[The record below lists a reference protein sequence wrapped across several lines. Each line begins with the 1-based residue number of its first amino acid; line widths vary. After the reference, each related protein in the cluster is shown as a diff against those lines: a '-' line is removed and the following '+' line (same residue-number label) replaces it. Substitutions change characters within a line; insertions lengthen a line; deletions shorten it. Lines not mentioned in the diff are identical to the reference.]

1 MNTFKFSIIS
11 VVLAVAVSACGE
23 TNEPVIDVKAPL
35 VVKTMPI
42 ESAQASAT
50 RLSGT
55 IEAQQQTPLSF
66 QIGGR
71 IIERAVDAG
80 DRVQAGQ
87 LLFALDERD
96 LRQSQATARA
106 QVQSATQAL
115 ATAKDELARAKELAR
130 ADFISDQA
138 LDQAQLRVTEA
149 QARLESAQAGLVQ
162 ADNALDYAQL
172 AAPAVG
178 IVTEVTGEVG
188 QVVNAGQPIGEFA
201 VAGAMEIEVFLP
213 QGLTAPQNATVA
225 LGNNQWPAQLREV
238 SGAAD
243 PGSRTFRARYGLPA
257 SVQDI
262 AIGTIA
268 DLLLPTE
275 IGADVKRVPIGAID
289 ERGQGPRVWVVRQD
303 TVEPHDVTLL
313 SMSRETAQIRTDLPV
328 GTPVV
333 AMGTHVLAPEQAVQV
348 FAP

>member
-149 QARLESAQAGLVQ
+149 QARLESAR
-162 ADNALDYAQL
+162 
-172 AAPAVG
+172 
-178 IVTEVTGEVG
+178 
-188 QVVNAGQPIGEFA
+188 
-201 VAGAMEIEVFLP
+201 
-213 QGLTAPQNATVA
+213 QGWCKRITPWSTRSSLHQRP
-225 LGNNQWPAQLREV
+225 V
-238 SGAAD
+238 S
-243 PGSRTFRARYGLPA
+243 
-257 SVQDI
+257 
-262 AIGTIA
+262 
-268 DLLLPTE
+268 
-275 IGADVKRVPIGAID
+275 
-289 ERGQGPRVWVVRQD
+289 
-303 TVEPHDVTLL
+303 
-313 SMSRETAQIRTDLPV
+313 
-328 GTPVV
+328 
-333 AMGTHVLAPEQAVQV
+333 
-348 FAP
+348 

>member
-1 MNTFKFSIIS
+1 MNTLKFSIMS
-11 VVLAVAVSACGE
+11 AVLAIAVSACGDSS
-23 TNEPVIDVKAPL
+23 EPVMDVKAPL

-66 QIGGR
+66 QISGR
-71 IIERAVDAG
+71 IIERAIDAG

-96 LRQSQATARA
+96 LRQSQATAQA

-115 ATAKDELARAKELAR
+115 ATAKDELTRARELAR

-149 QARLESAQAGLVQ
+149 QARLESAKAGLVQ
-162 ADNALDYAQL
+162 ADNALEYAQL
-172 AAPAVG
+172 AAPTAG

-201 VAGAMEIEVFLP
+201 KAGALEIEVFLP
-213 QGLTAPQNATVA
+213 QGLAAPENATVA
-225 LGNNQWPAQLREV
+225 LGNKQWPAKLREV

-257 SVQDI
+257 SVQDL

-275 IGADVKRVPIGAID
+275 LGADIKRVPIGAID
-289 ERGQGPRVWVVRQD
+289 ERGQGPRVWVVHQNKAQ
-303 TVEPHDVTLL
+303 PHDVTLL
-313 SMSRETAQIRTDLPV
+313 SMSREMAQIRTDLPV

-333 AMGTHVLAPEQAVQV
+333 AMGTHVLAPQQAVQV